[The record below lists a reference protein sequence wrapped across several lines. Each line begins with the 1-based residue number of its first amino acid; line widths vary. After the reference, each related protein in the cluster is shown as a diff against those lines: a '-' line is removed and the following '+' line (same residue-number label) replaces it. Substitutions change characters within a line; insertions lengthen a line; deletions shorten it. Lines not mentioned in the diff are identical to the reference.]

1 MSDDLLEILRKNHAL
16 GAIDVHFARFLGEL
30 SSSGDPEI
38 LLAAALASRAT
49 GAGDICLDLQALAG
63 TMLLAEDA
71 GRQAVACPRLRRWE
85 QRLRDSAIVGRPGDR
100 RPLVLDDRHRLYLYR
115 YWRYEKDL
123 SEAIARRIRSDRTA
137 DRVDHQRLR
146 QGLQQLFPPRKAK
159 GVDWQKVA
167 ALVAVLKPFC
177 VITGGPGTG
186 KTSTVGAI
194 LALLLGQRPAGS
206 RILLAAPTGKAAA
219 RLGEALQTTLST
231 LPLPDSAR
239 GAIPTEAVTLH
250 RLLRSIPGTH
260 SFRHNASNPL
270 AADAVIVDE
279 ASMVD
284 LALMAKLVQA
294 VDERTQLVLIG
305 DKDQL
310 ASVEAG
316 AVLGDLCDR
325 SCKHG
330 YSEDFRRMVEAFT
343 GEQLPPIGD
352 RGPGG
357 NGLQD
362 CIVEL
367 RHSYRFTTGGGIGAL
382 SRSVNKGDAL
392 QALGLLQDPSE
403 TTVRWMPT
411 VSAMELH
418 RQLAAAIAAD
428 VGAYRAIR
436 DPRQA
441 LTAFKRF
448 GLLCA
453 VNKGPCGVEAVN
465 RLVQQLLSTHRRIP
479 PASAGEDQWYE
490 GRPVMIT
497 RNDYHLGLFNG
508 DIGIAMPASPDSPG
522 FDLQQPGPARLMVY
536 FQGTDDQE
544 LRQIPPYRLSAYQTA
559 YAMTVHKSQ
568 GSEFDTVHL
577 VLPQQDAMVL
587 CRELIYTALTR
598 ARRQV
603 VIWGPEH
610 VLAAAINRK
619 IQRRS
624 GLRDALWG

>member
-1 MSDDLLEILRKNHAL
+1 MPDDLLERLRKNHAL

-30 SSSGDPEI
+30 SGNSDREI
-38 LLAAALASRAT
+38 LLGAALASRAT

-63 TMLLAEDA
+63 TVLLHEEA
-71 GRQAVACPRLRRWE
+71 GRQAVVCPRLRRWE
-85 QRLRDSAIVGRPGDR
+85 QRLRNSAVVGRPGDR
-100 RPLVLDDRHRLYLYR
+100 RPLILDDRRRLYLYR
-115 YWRYEKDL
+115 YWGYEKDL
-123 SEAIARRIRSDRTA
+123 SGAIARRIRSDRTA
-137 DRVDHQRLR
+137 DGVDRQRLQR
-146 QGLQQLFPPRKAK
+146 GLQRLFPPRKTK

-186 KTSTVGAI
+186 KTSTVAAV
-194 LALLLGQRPAGS
+194 LALLLEQRPAAATK
-206 RILLAAPTGKAAA
+206 IFLAAPTGKAAA
-219 RLGEALQTTLST
+219 RLGEALRAALSA
-231 LPLPDSAR
+231 LPVPESVR
-239 GAIPTEAVTLH
+239 GTIPTEAVTIH
-250 RLLRSIPGTH
+250 RLLRSIPGTP

-284 LALMAKLVQA
+284 LALMTKLVQA
-294 VDERTQLVLIG
+294 VDDRTQLVLIG

-325 SCKHG
+325 SRKHG
-330 YSEDFRRMVEAFT
+330 YSEHFRQMVEATT
-343 GEQLPPIGD
+343 GENLPTASG
-352 RGPGG
+352 RRAGG
-357 NGLQD
+357 VGLRD

-367 RHSYRFTTGGGIGAL
+367 RQSYRFDADSGIGAL
-382 SRSVNKGDAL
+382 SRRVNEGDVP
-392 QALGLLQDPSE
+392 QALGLLLDASE
-403 TTVRWMPT
+403 PT
-411 VSAMELH
+411 VCWKPTASAPELY
-418 RQLAAAIAAD
+418 RQLAEAIATD
-428 VGAYRAIR
+428 VGEYRTAR

-441 LTAFKRF
+441 LTAFNRF

-453 VNKGPCGVEAVN
+453 VNGGPCGVEAVN
-465 RLVQQLLSTHRRIP
+465 RLVQQLLSTHRRIL
-479 PASAGEDQWYE
+479 PASAGQDQWYE

-508 DIGIAMPASPDSPG
+508 DIGIAMPVSPG
-522 FDLQQPGPARLMVY
+522 FDQQQPGATRLMVY
-536 FQGTDDQE
+536 FQGADDQQ
-544 LRQIPPYRLSAYQTA
+544 LRQIPPYRLSDYRTA

-577 VLPQQDAMVL
+577 VLPQQDSMVL
-587 CRELIYTALTR
+587 CRELIYTAITR

-603 VIWGPEH
+603 VIWSPEH
-610 VLAAAINRK
+610 VLTAAIHRK

-624 GLRDALWG
+624 GLRDAIWGR